1 MLIQRRTRASLMV
14 CVRTGLDSEGDG
26 RVVLNGRR
34 GIRTSSHDFH
44 AISSDELSE
53 AAGPEPW

>member
-1 MLIQRRTRASLMV
+1 MV

-34 GIRTSSHDFH
+34 GIRTSSYDFSMLGV
-44 AISSDELSE
+44 I
-53 AAGPEPW
+53 G

>member
-1 MLIQRRTRASLMV
+1 MLTQRRTRASLMV

-34 GIRTSSHDFH
+34 GIRTSSYDF
-44 AISSDELSE
+44 SMPFPPTS
-53 AAGPEPW
+53 